1 MSGCH
6 SLHALKIEE
15 IWGGIANIFEEI
27 CQNLTQNLR
36 RIEEISHMYVLVYL
50 TFTDVMSSNITV
62 YSRRNTTLTI
72 GKKWTF
78 NMKLCNLYYI
88 ILTIWTHIMCMNKH
102 FITLISVSV
111 QDYRINNTLQQESNL
126 FTLFYDPVP
135 ASIPRKRYY
144 FPAFFLKQMSN
155 FSPNGTTVNK
165 KRWDIYAICRN

>member
-88 ILTIWTHIMCMNKH
+88 ILTIWTHIICAWTNPLSCINICKCTGLTILCNKNPT
-102 FITLISVSV
+102 FFL
-111 QDYRINNTLQQESNL
+111 Y
-126 FTLFYDPVP
+126 FTIQFQLLD
-135 ASIPRKRYY
+135 RKRYY
-144 FPAFFLKQMSN
+144 FPAFF
-155 FSPNGTTVNK
+155 
-165 KRWDIYAICRN
+165 